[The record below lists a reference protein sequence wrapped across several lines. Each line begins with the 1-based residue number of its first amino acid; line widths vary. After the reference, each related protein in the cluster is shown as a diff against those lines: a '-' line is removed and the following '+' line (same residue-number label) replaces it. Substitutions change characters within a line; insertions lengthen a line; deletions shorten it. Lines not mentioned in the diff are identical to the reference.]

1 MLPFCYVLTELSVKS
16 TDVISLKLTDI
27 SKSLLLAAAEM
38 FGRKLLS
45 NVEKVG
51 LVKPIVASLVK
62 NNKI

>member
-1 MLPFCYVLTELSVKS
+1 MSSAFNT
-16 TDVISLKLTDI
+16 LKLSDI
-27 SKSLLLAAAEM
+27 SKSLLLAAAET

-51 LVKPIVASLVK
+51 LVKPIAASLVK

>member
-27 SKSLLLAAAEM
+27 SKSLLLAVVEI

-51 LVKPIVASLVK
+51 LVKPIAASLVK